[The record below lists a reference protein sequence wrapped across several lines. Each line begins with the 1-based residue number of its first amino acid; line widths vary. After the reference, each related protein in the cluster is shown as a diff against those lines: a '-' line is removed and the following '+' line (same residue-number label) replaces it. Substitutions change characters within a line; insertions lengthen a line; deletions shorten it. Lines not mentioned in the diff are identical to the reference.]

1 MGGQKPRDFLTK
13 TNMKRERLAIF
24 ISWQVSAQATLLN
37 MPLDIKFTQMCW
49 KFLSILKDGGRICG
63 NFIFAVVY
71 HGNINPTNEN
81 KRGTV
86 PFQLSVQ
93 SQVTNAFELSTSGV
107 SSWVT
112 GHHEHLTVSIFAIF
126 LHILLTNEQ
135 FWCLSRPKFGSWTLP
150 VLTSVT
156 PHTLWTVG
164 WNGTVCQ
171 TKGHYAICWV
181 GGWGI
186 WIWFS
191 FVLVHF

>member
-1 MGGQKPRDFLTK
+1 MQWKLKDLFFLNYILWYSHLMGGQKPRDFLTK

-135 FWCLSRPKFGSWTLP
+135 FWCMSWPKFGP
-150 VLTSVT
+150 CT
-156 PHTLWTVG
+156 PSGCVHKVG
-164 WNGTVCQ
+164 QNGTVV
-171 TKGHYAICWV
+171 GLAI
-181 GGWGI
+181 
-186 WIWFS
+186 
-191 FVLVHF
+191 